1 MTATHDTQ
9 RRTTSRGKRRKK
21 QKRPKYRMI
30 VIPLLIT
37 FGLGFFLGLL
47 VGSQKADTVQF
58 VMPATAA
65 ESQTTETPQPIT
77 ADLPWYL
84 TLVNFEH
91 PLEEDFVPTELAE
104 IDNGYEADSR
114 IADAA
119 KQMLADAY
127 EENVRIIA
135 LSAYRDYEYQMD
147 LFENKVQRLQKE
159 KGYSVSKAREEAA
172 TVVAYPGTSEHQLGL
187 ALDLVDARHTALD
200 ESQENTAAYQW
211 LCEHCDEYGFIVR
224 YPNGKTD
231 ITGIIYEPWHFR
243 YVGKEA
249 AKVIMENDLTLEEY
263 LTDYYSIFI
272 TTHVK
277 QKNQ

>member
-65 ESQTTETPQPIT
+65 ESQNTKTPQPIT

-159 KGYSVSKAREEAA
+159 NGYSVSKAREEAA

-272 TTHVK
+272 TTNVK
-277 QKNQ
+277 

>member
-65 ESQTTETPQPIT
+65 ESQNSKTPQPIT

-91 PLEEDFVPTELAE
+91 PLEEDFVPTELSE

-159 KGYSVSKAREEAA
+159 NGYSVSKAREEAA

-277 QKNQ
+277 

>member
-65 ESQTTETPQPIT
+65 ESQNTKTPQPIT

-272 TTHVK
+272 TTNVK
-277 QKNQ
+277 